1 MTHQNTSTPRPPL
14 DVEVRRVKRDD
25 LPDLVRMVTALA
37 AHHEDTARTSLD
49 VLARDVLGDAP

>member
-1 MTHQNTSTPRPPL
+1 
-14 DVEVRRVKRDD
+14 VKRDD

>member
-1 MTHQNTSTPRPPL
+1 MTLQNTSSPRPPL
-14 DVEVRRVKRDD
+14 GVAVRRVEKDD